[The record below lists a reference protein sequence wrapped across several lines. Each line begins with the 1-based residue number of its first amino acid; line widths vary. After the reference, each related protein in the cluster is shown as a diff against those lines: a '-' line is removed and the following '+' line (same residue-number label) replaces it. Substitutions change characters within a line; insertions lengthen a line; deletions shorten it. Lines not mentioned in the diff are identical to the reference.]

1 MMSQWWQGRGL
12 DEKRD
17 KTLHWKW
24 GRRTFDVTPHVHFFL
39 SDFAISALNF
49 AIAIDVDDQ
58 EVDGDDEK
66 INEIHVIDLREDKMP
81 VYDIMQMLTGSPL
94 MEIVS
99 VIQIKC
105 G

>member
-1 MMSQWWQGRGL
+1 M
-12 DEKRD
+12 
-17 KTLHWKW
+17 
-24 GRRTFDVTPHVHFFL
+24 TPHVHFFL

-81 VYDIMQMLTGSPL
+81 VYDIMLMLTGSPL

>member
-1 MMSQWWQGRGL
+1 M
-12 DEKRD
+12 
-17 KTLHWKW
+17 
-24 GRRTFDVTPHVHFFL
+24 TPDVHFFL
-39 SDFAISALNF
+39 SHFAIWALNF
-49 AIAIDVDDQ
+49 AISIDVDDQ

-66 INEIHVIDLREDKMP
+66 INEIHVIDLREDKVP
-81 VYDIMQMLTGSPL
+81 VYDIMQIMTGSPL

>member
-1 MMSQWWQGRGL
+1 M
-12 DEKRD
+12 
-17 KTLHWKW
+17 
-24 GRRTFDVTPHVHFFL
+24 
-39 SDFAISALNF
+39 
-49 AIAIDVDDQ
+49 DDQ

-66 INEIHVIDLREDKMP
+66 INEIRVIDLREDKMP